1 MAVSTAVC
9 ERGFSCMKRVKS
21 DLRSSLSS
29 VQLSRLMFLSVE
41 GPSLDDF
48 QPAPAVRRWWGSGE
62 RARRQGYTVWAPRLN
77 QPTDLDLANELL
89 EIEGSLVE

>member
-1 MAVSTAVC
+1 
-9 ERGFSCMKRVKS
+9 
-21 DLRSSLSS
+21 
-29 VQLSRLMFLSVE
+29 MFLSVE

-62 RARRQGYTVWAPRLN
+62 RARRPGYTVWAPRLN

-89 EIEGSLVE
+89 EIEASLVE